1 MIKRIL
7 ALTIAFTLM
16 ISFLPSIFLAEL
28 ASANPI
34 AFQVPSMKIISPPD
48 PPNRYENSTVLLE
61 VEIYML
67 NESPRLQSV
76 YYSLDGGPS
85 VYYDFT
91 TLRNSSWWPD
101 KVGYVVGAKVD
112 VENLSE
118 GSHKV
123 VAYCVDSN
131 GKVMTTSRT
140 FNVDS
145 HFEVTIVEILSPKNI
160 TYPTKEI
167 PLIFTING
175 EFKNASY
182 SFLPP
187 SPLRSNL
194 TGFPITGNT
203 TLTGLTDGFYRIL
216 LWTFADRK
224 GGDMTNLEFTIN
236 STQANNSLTIDTQ
249 TIIIVTA
256 SIVTAIVALVSMVYF
271 KRYKQ
276 RQNNILKGL
285 RI

>member
-7 ALTIAFTLM
+7 VLTIAFTLM

-85 VYYDFT
+85 VYCDFT

-112 VENLSE
+112 IENLSE

-123 VAYCVDSN
+123 VAYSVDSN
-131 GKVMTTSRT
+131 GKVIASSSRT
-140 FNVDS
+140 FTVDS
-145 HFEVTIVEILSPKNI
+145 QYQVTVIEILSPKNI
-160 TYPTKEI
+160 TYSTREI
-167 PLIFTING
+167 PLIFIING

-182 SFLPP
+182 HFVPP
-187 SPLRSNL
+187 SPLRGNM

-236 STQANNSLTIDTQ
+236 STQANNSLTLDTK
-249 TIIIVTA
+249 TCIIVTA

-276 RQNNILKGL
+276 RQNNIVKGL
-285 RI
+285 

>member
-7 ALTIAFTLM
+7 ALTIVLIPM
-16 ISFLPSIFLAEL
+16 ISFLPSIFLTQL

-112 VENLSE
+112 IENLSE

-123 VAYCVDSN
+123 VAYSVDSN

-182 SFLPP
+182 HFVPP
-187 SPLRSNL
+187 SPLRGNI

-256 SIVTAIVALVSMVYF
+256 SIVTVVVALVSLIYF
-271 KRYKQ
+271 RRRKSSA
-276 RQNNILKGL
+276 
-285 RI
+285 